1 MIQIRVKGNRL
12 PYVTSE
18 LRRMIRQRDYLRGKA
33 NKTGSRILRQA
44 YDQVKNAVSHT
55 LYKLRKSYYTN
66 KIEQHKDD
74 LKNTWK
80 VLKQAIGHTSKS
92 THIEKID
99 DGVEVITTNAE
110 IAEACNMHFFSIGE
124 KISWEISPI
133 EMSHTA
139 QIPVTNARF
148 QFHGIAVNQVK
159 VLIHKLVNGKSTGIH
174 NIPNKALKDSVDFIA
189 PALTTIF
196 SLSMHSKVYPA
207 DLKIGKVTPVH
218 KGGDKDDLNN
228 YRPITVLPTIACVF
242 EKIIY
247 QQLYKY
253 MTDNNLLGEKQYG
266 FRSLHSTA
274 IALSK
279 TMNHWLINIDKGN
292 KNSVVFL
299 DIKKAFDTVN
309 HRILLDKLECYGIKD
324 QELKFFESY
333 LSNRMQCCN
342 VNGQTSSFRAISCG
356 VPQGSTLGP
365 LLFIIY
371 LNDLPLAV
379 KDAEITLYADD
390 TSLYKAFKNIMD
402 LNETL
407 VPAFSDICDWLK
419 CNKLSLNAIKSEFMI
434 IGTAQKIKYQILNQK
449 LPHL

>member
-1 MIQIRVKGNRL
+1 M
-12 PYVTSE
+12 
-18 LRRMIRQRDYLRGKA
+18 
-33 NKTGSRILRQA
+33 
-44 YDQVKNAVSHT
+44 
-55 LYKLRKSYYTN
+55 
-66 KIEQHKDD
+66 
-74 LKNTWK
+74 
-80 VLKQAIGHTSKS
+80 
-92 THIEKID
+92 
-99 DGVEVITTNAE
+99 ITTNAE
-110 IAEACNMHFFSIGE
+110 IAEACNMHFVSIGE
-124 KISWEISPI
+124 KISREISPI

-139 QIPVTNARF
+139 HIPVTNARF

-159 VLIHKLVNGKSTGIH
+159 VLIQKLVNGKSTGIH

-342 VNGQTSSFRAISCG
+342 VNGQTSFFRAITCG

-379 KDAEITLYADD
+379 KDAEITLYAND

-407 VPAFSDICDWLK
+407 VPAFSNICDWLK
-419 CNKLSLNAIKSEFMI
+419 CNKTQS
-434 IGTAQKIKYQILNQK
+434 
-449 LPHL
+449 